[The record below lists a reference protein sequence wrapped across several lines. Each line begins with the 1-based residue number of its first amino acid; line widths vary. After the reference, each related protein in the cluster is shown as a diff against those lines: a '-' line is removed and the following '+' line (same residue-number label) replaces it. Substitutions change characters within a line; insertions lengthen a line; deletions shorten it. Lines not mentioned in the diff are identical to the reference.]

1 MSKPVDHAGVPQEP
15 SAEMRKMA
23 RHIREVYV
31 ALLSEGFSAPEAL
44 SITGTLLAAH
54 ISRPPK

>member
-1 MSKPVDHAGVPQEP
+1 
-15 SAEMRKMA
+15 MA